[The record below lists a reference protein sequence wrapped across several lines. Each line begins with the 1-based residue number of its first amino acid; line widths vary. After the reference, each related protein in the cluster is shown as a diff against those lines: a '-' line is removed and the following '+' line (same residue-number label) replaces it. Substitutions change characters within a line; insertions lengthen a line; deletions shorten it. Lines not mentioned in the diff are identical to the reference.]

1 MSDKGK
7 IVTVI
12 VISLL
17 IIFFFI
23 SIYVTVEE
31 IIPGNAVVIVTLED
45 KTYHSIHFDHICVV
59 GKTAKTMTLSEA
71 LAKGFKSDPHC
82 QDLGYFRGN
91 RRFLFHD
98 ILSKLGM
105 EINSRWDKNG
115 NWLW

>member
-1 MSDKGK
+1 MSEKGK
-7 IVTVI
+7 IVSVV

-23 SIYVTVEE
+23 SIYINVEE
-31 IIPGNAVVIVTLED
+31 TIPDNAVVVVTLED
-45 KTYHSIHFDHICVV
+45 KLYHSIHFDHVCVV
-59 GKTAKTMTLSEA
+59 GKTANTMTLSEA
-71 LAKGFKSDPHC
+71 LGKDFKPHPHC

-105 EINSRWDKNG
+105 EITSRWDKNG

>member
-1 MSDKGK
+1 MSEKGK
-7 IVTVI
+7 IVSVV

-23 SIYVTVEE
+23 SIYINVEE
-31 IIPGNAVVIVTLED
+31 TIPDNAVVVVTLED
-45 KTYHSIHFDHICVV
+45 KLYHSIHFDHVCVV
-59 GKTAKTMTLSEA
+59 GKTANTMTLSEA
-71 LAKGFKSDPHC
+71 LGKGFKPHPHC

-105 EINSRWDKNG
+105 EITSRWDKNG